1 VIREAGL
8 LLLAGAALSLLALAA
23 GGQVRAADVPD
34 LAAALEAQRPVFSWA
49 SSDLGAEDLLVV
61 DGRSA
66 AAFSRGHPD
75 GALHVPFEER
85 DERVHP
91 LPAGR
96 QVRAVVV
103 VMEAARAAEAREL
116 AQWCAR
122 EWAVPVVATFR
133 GGWEAWPR

>member
-1 VIREAGL
+1 MIRETL
-8 LLLAGAALSLLALAA
+8 VLLLAGAVLSLLALAA
-23 GGQVRAADVPD
+23 GGQVRASDGPD
-34 LAAALEAQRPVFSWA
+34 LVAALEAQRPVYAWDEK
-49 SSDLGAEDLLVV
+49 DLDAEDLLVV

-66 AAFSRGHPD
+66 EAFSRGHPD
-75 GALHVPFEER
+75 GAFHVPFEER
-85 DERVHP
+85 DESVHP

-103 VMEAARAAEAREL
+103 VMEAARAAEARQL